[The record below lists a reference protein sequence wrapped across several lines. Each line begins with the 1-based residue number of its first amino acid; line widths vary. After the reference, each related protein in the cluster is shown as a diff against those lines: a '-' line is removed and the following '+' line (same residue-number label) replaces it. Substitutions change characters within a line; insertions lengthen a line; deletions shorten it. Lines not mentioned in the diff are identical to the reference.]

1 MGHARRP
8 TLIQRVVTLLSPLL
22 QCPVHLG
29 TCYFADCPP
38 FKHNIRLRPGEQ
50 VERWPKPDHAFIYSI
65 THGGT
70 GVCYVG
76 CTEMRLSERW
86 ANHRSARKSEKQKN
100 DPLYSAM
107 NEDGLHMFVMEELE
121 ECGKS
126 IKRERELDYMR
137 KLDSWNPKQG
147 YNNPG
152 SEAVYARNLYFL
164 LNPGQELRYETLRAN
179 LKSLDDGWR
188 EPLPH
193 DQKLREELQEVTDTF
208 LQEGRRLMKSISSLA
223 SPVVLASPGQPMAGC
238 PTLDP
243 SMM

>member
-1 MGHARRP
+1 
-8 TLIQRVVTLLSPLL
+8 
-22 QCPVHLG
+22 
-29 TCYFADCPP
+29 
-38 FKHNIRLRPGEQ
+38 
-50 VERWPKPDHAFIYSI
+50 
-65 THGGT
+65 
-70 GVCYVG
+70 
-76 CTEMRLSERW
+76 
-86 ANHRSARKSEKQKN
+86 
-100 DPLYSAM
+100 M

-137 KLDSWNPKQG
+137 KLDSWNPKQF